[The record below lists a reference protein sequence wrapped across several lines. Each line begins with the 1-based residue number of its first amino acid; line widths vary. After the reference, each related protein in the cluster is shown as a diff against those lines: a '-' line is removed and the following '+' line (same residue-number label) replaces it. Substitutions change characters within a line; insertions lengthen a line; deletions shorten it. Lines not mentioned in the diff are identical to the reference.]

1 MCPKLTAKEP
11 YIFLVMVLR
20 PKLKLPPH
28 FTMQTPFS
36 SSLTHQ
42 DDPYVPSSDVSK
54 PTDSGVDV
62 STSPQSS
69 AAWAAASLSPKTGG
83 DPALLLLQ
91 KTVPERDDSQ
101 SRDLACH
108 SQDCF
113 HNNHVEVSE
122 LDLRRRGQEGDK
134 DVTDV
139 ESTGNS
145 TSNWGSLDLDVNNIC
160 SHPGEGC
167 TSYPLLFLGCN

>member
-1 MCPKLTAKEP
+1 MSTT
-11 YIFLVMVLR
+11 
-20 PKLKLPPH
+20 

-62 STSPQSS
+62 STSPHSS
-69 AAWAAASLSPKTGG
+69 AAWAASLSPKTGG